1 MAFHRAGRCGD
12 EMDDPMKLA
21 YSTYGLQTV
30 DPLEAVDR
38 VKAIGYDALELN
50 VGDDWPTAPA
60 KLDGDSRQSLRD
72 RYEASGFP
80 SPVLMHLINV
90 CAVDEDVEA
99 KIEILAGSCQ
109 LANDL
114 NFDGRG
120 PVITTTL
127 GGQDGTWQDCRESV
141 AERLLPYARV
151 AEDNGITLAL
161 EAHVGQEFDSPEKAV
176 WLVEAVDH
184 PAVRLNFD
192 HSHFHVLGMELQHCV
207 DLCAPYTVHTHLK
220 DGSMVDGKVRFLI
233 PGDGDLDLQAYF
245 RATSAAGIGVPI
257 TAEVSGQIWQ
267 RPDYDP
273 WETAA
278 QCYRAMKNGM
288 ERAARQAAD

>member
-1 MAFHRAGRCGD
+1 
-12 EMDDPMKLA
+12 MKLA

-30 DPLEAVDR
+30 APLEAVDR
-38 VKAIGYDALELN
+38 VAAIGYDALELN
-50 VGDDWPTAPA
+50 VGDAWPTSPV

-72 RYEASGFP
+72 RYEAAGFP
-80 SPVLMHLINV
+80 SPVLMHLISL
-90 CAVDEDVEA
+90 CAVGEDVDA
-99 KIEILAGSCQ
+99 KVGVLKDSCQ

-114 NFDGRG
+114 NFDGRR

-127 GGQDGTWQDCRESV
+127 GGQDGTWQECRERV

-151 AEDNGITLAL
+151 AEDHGVTLAL

-176 WLVEAVDH
+176 WLVEAVGR
-184 PAVRLNFD
+184 PSIRLNFD
-192 HSHFHVLGMELQHCV
+192 HSHFHVLGMALQHCV
-207 DLCAPYTVHTHLK
+207 DLCAPYAVHIHLK
-220 DGSMVDGKVRFLI
+220 DGRMADGKVQFLL

-245 RATSAAGIGVPI
+245 RAVSAAGIDVPI

-278 QCYRAMKNGM
+278 ICYRAMKSGM
-288 ERAARQAAD
+288 ESARPAAG

>member
-1 MAFHRAGRCGD
+1 MGNR
-12 EMDDPMKLA
+12 MKLA

-38 VKAIGYDALELN
+38 VAAIGYDALELN
-50 VGDDWPTAPA
+50 VGDAWPTAPA

-72 RYEASGFP
+72 RYEAAGLP
-80 SPVLMHLINV
+80 SPVLMHLINL
-90 CAVDEDVEA
+90 CAIDEDVED
-99 KIEILAGSCQ
+99 KVRVLAGSCQ

-114 NFDGRG
+114 NFDGRR

-127 GGQDGTWQDCRESV
+127 GGQNGTWQECRERV
-141 AERLLPYARV
+141 AERLSPYARV
-151 AEDNGITLAL
+151 AEDHGVTLAL

-176 WLVEAVDH
+176 WLVEAVGH
-184 PAVRLNFD
+184 PCVRLNFD

-207 DLCAPYTVHTHLK
+207 DLCVPYAVHTHLK
-220 DGSMVDGKVRFLI
+220 DGRMVDGKVQFLL
-233 PGDGDLDLQAYF
+233 PGDGDLDLEAYF
-245 RATSAAGIGVPI
+245 RAVSAAGIDVPI

-278 QCYRAMKNGM
+278 QWFRAMKGGM
-288 ERAARQAAD
+288 ERAKSQATD